1 MTTLLPCND
10 LNSTLMHPI
19 QRVFDR
25 DAKCSGHAFYNPTG
39 EGGVES
45 NIVIIMLMLLML
57 VLLMPLML
65 VMQM

>member
-1 MTTLLPCND
+1 
-10 LNSTLMHPI
+10 MHSK

-57 VLLMPLML
+57 LMLLMK
-65 VMQM
+65 V

>member
-1 MTTLLPCND
+1 
-10 LNSTLMHPI
+10 MHPK

-57 VLLMPLML
+57 LMLLMK
-65 VMQM
+65 V